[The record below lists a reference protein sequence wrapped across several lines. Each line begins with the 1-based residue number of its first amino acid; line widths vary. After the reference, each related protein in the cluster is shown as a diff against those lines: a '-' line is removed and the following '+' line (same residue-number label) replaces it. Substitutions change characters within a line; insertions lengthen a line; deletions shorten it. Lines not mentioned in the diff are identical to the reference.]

1 MDWRGHKKYK
11 KKKERPQILLRSTK
25 NQNARTSFFFMRR
38 LTPAESLA
46 RRGKRRA
53 IEDRTPE
60 PPKSS
65 PNVMF
70 TWAGLKNG
78 NEVGFAV
85 NACTQGVKSG
95 VPNRSLLFL
104 LQIPSECTFRKRPS
118 PLEITTTSRIPLSS
132 ASAPHRPPDV
142 HRELSTDPF
151 RG

>member
-11 KKKERPQILLRSTK
+11 K
-25 NQNARTSFFFMRR
+25 RTSSNSTPFHKKPEHTDFLFSMRR

-53 IEDRTPE
+53 IEDKTPE

-85 NACTQGVKSG
+85 NACTKESNRGPESFAVVSPTNSIGVSQEAKSLG
-95 VPNRSLLFL
+95 DHDDVAH
-104 LQIPSECTFRKRPS
+104 
-118 PLEITTTSRIPLSS
+118 PLEQRFSA
-132 ASAPHRPPDV
+132 ASAA
-142 HRELSTDPF
+142 
-151 RG
+151 